1 MTLAATFQAFG
12 ANGSFDLL
20 HLVDRGKSIMFDA
33 KHVYICNLTDAKT
46 QNNQAN
52 RLQLVKCKTY
62 KKDRKWCVK
71 INSNGK
77 NLVVNLPK
85 RAKKKEGEKDNSDA
99 PLIQPTSVFSRSA
112 KEGKNER
119 VVITIH
125 STILEDLCPL
135 LGKTDTLYF
144 LFFLLYL

>member
-1 MTLAATFQAFG
+1 
-12 ANGSFDLL
+12 
-20 HLVDRGKSIMFDA
+20 MFDA

-112 KEGKNER
+112 KEG
-119 VVITIH
+119 
-125 STILEDLCPL
+125 
-135 LGKTDTLYF
+135 
-144 LFFLLYL
+144 